1 MGFVKK
7 IKKMFAG
14 GGNVGAFLFSFS
26 VGLTAE
32 DCCAGL
38 LGTKTAET
46 KCLVSAPVGSH
57 LKSCAADQ
65 HFC

>member
-1 MGFVKK
+1 
-7 IKKMFAG
+7 MFAAG
-14 GGNVGAFLFSFS
+14 GKVGAFFFSLFFLFS

-38 LGTKTAET
+38 LGTKTVET
-46 KCLVSAPVGSH
+46 KCLVSAPVGSR
-57 LKSCAADQ
+57 LKSCAAEQ